1 MRATRRGLARRR
13 APLPFLRDPMAVDI
27 SRSHHMDKAT
37 SRRVVEKIAAS
48 LRESFHFDNTWHG
61 DRLSFERIGVN
72 GYIDIADHQVRVY
85 VRRSFLLPVSEAWI
99 RKQVE
104 AALDEHIINGEA

>member
-1 MRATRRGLARRR
+1 
-13 APLPFLRDPMAVDI
+13 MAVDI

-37 SRRVVEKIAAS
+37 TRRMVEKIAAS
-48 LRESFHFDNTWHG
+48 LRESLHFDYAWEG
-61 DRLSFERIGVN
+61 DRLNFERIGVK

-85 VRRSFLLPVSEAWI
+85 VSRSFLLPVSEDWI

-104 AALDEHIINGEA
+104 AALDEYITNGEA